1 MINIPGNTG
10 NVGKSALCLIVQGN
24 GPGGMVLSLS
34 FPAVRTFLVNY
45 DLTNCSGYANIVYM
59 STRKREMETLKI
71 TKTFLW
77 DHESRGLPMPNIVK
91 ETKQYAW
98 IEINWTHAGYV
109 DLYEDAEYYGWEMGA
124 GGYEDTGTIRSA
136 RSLYYKM
143 QETLVH
149 ESFERMGSSDWFQ
162 DWFKEVERKAYGWNM
177 AKPKPKTEVP
187 TMESLMSKE
196 IDTLRT
202 ICKPMGI
209 RPSDN
214 ASKQE
219 IAELI
224 LETAN

>member
-1 MINIPGNTG
+1 
-10 NVGKSALCLIVQGN
+10 
-24 GPGGMVLSLS
+24 
-34 FPAVRTFLVNY
+34 
-45 DLTNCSGYANIVYM
+45 
-59 STRKREMETLKI
+59 METLKI

-109 DLYEDAEYYGWEMGA
+109 DLMNDAEYYGWAMGA
-124 GGYEDTGTIRSA
+124 GGYEDTGTIRAA
-136 RSLYYKM
+136 RNLYRKM
-143 QETLVH
+143 EETLGH

-162 DWFKEVERKAYGWNM
+162 DWARNIQREIWKSR
-177 AKPKPKTEVP
+177 KPKKQEPKTEVP
-187 TMESLMSKE
+187 TMESLMSKD
-196 IDTLRT
+196 IDTLRI
-202 ICKPMGI
+202 ICKPMGL

-224 LETAN
+224 LERAN